1 MSKDRNIKSS
11 KATSNVSIP
20 DDQVDDVILRAAQL
34 QAEKQA
40 AAQSAST
47 SAEELQEMGSELD
60 IDPEFIA
67 EALAEREAGIVAQEE
82 AEADRRRRWQRFRR
96 KCLNVLGSRWFIAT
110 VLLMLS
116 YFALKVLFDESGSDG
131 SGEDESPKVA
141 EKSLRPTI
149 TPPTPKK
156 LEPVFPRDVAPGIVY
171 ARDAEI
177 LVDPVEMDAE
187 VKLDA
192 KMPLD
197 ASEEP
202 DAIVDQFIEADAAK
216 PKPPKGR
223 LKRRGVAPKISLEGE
238 WRLHSYRVHMNGDT
252 MDVLVTKTALK
263 DRERWEFRKS
273 GRFSHR
279 MSKLFGTSGRYTVE
293 PAVVDWLFTE
303 ADDKAFVLHTKNVMT
318 TLGQPPRPHEY
329 FYGTMVGD
337 DLVLHFLGKELK
349 GWARHPQGARFRRI
363 K

>member
-1 MSKDRNIKSS
+1 MSKDKKKNSG
-11 KATSNVSIP
+11 KAKPDVSVP

-40 AAQSAST
+40 AAQSSST
-47 SAEELQEMGSELD
+47 SAEELQKMGSELD

-67 EALAEREAGIVAQEE
+67 EALAEREAGIAAEEE
-82 AEADRRRRWQRFRR
+82 AEADRKRRWQRFRR
-96 KCLNVLGSRWFIAT
+96 KCFNILGSRWFIAS

-116 YFALKVLFDESGSDG
+116 YFALKLIFVGSGSEG
-131 SGEDESPKVA
+131 TGEVESPTVA
-141 EKSLRPTI
+141 EKPLRPT
-149 TPPTPKK
+149 TAPPTTKRLKPIF
-156 LEPVFPRDVAPGIVY
+156 PPDAAPRVVF

-177 LVDPVEMDAE
+177 EDELLEMDAE
-187 VKLDA
+187 VLLDA
-192 KMPLD
+192 EVPLD

-202 DAIVDQFIEADAAK
+202 DAIVDQFVKADASK
-216 PKPPKGR
+216 PKPPKGLFER
-223 LKRRGVAPKISLEGE
+223 RKRAPKISLAGE

-279 MSKLFGTSGRYTVE
+279 MSKLFGTSGRYTIEPGVE
-293 PAVVDWLFTE
+293 DWVFAE
-303 ADDKAFVLHTKNVMT
+303 GDDNAFVLHTKNVMT
-318 TLGQPPRPHEY
+318 TLGQRPRPHEY
-329 FYGTMVGD
+329 FYGTMVDG

-349 GWARHPQGARFRRI
+349 GWARHPQGARFRRL